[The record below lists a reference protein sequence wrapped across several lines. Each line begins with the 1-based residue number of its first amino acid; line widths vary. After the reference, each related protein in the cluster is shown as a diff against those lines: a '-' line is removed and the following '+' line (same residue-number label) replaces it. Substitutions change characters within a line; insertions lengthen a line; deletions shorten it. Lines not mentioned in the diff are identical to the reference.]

1 MYIET
6 SSPRTQ
12 GDFAILHSPN
22 IDISPL
28 TVPELRF
35 YTHMYGQTIDS
46 LVIDI
51 TDDGGLTYNNVFN
64 KYGDQGD
71 VWNEELVILSNYSG
85 IVSFRVTGYVGSSFT
100 GDMAIDNFEVRE
112 APTCPQPLSLN
123 AINLFA
129 DSVDL
134 TWTAGLNETEW
145 YVYLVPI
152 SSTLSN
158 TTPTLVYND
167 TASFAINPNTTYS
180 FYVQGICG
188 PADSSLLSGPF
199 TFSSPCVA
207 VTSLPYLED
216 MSTWPPNC
224 WDLSG
229 GTQTCI
235 HYNNSAVEASFW
247 SWPNGNN
254 ALMTSPIF
262 DVSSLISPELI
273 FDWSHTYNTS
283 YPNDALEVL
292 VSDDGGTTWNQI
304 WYKAGADLESN
315 DGATTGSAG
324 TFISSGRINLST
336 FGNNI
341 QT

>member
-1 MYIET
+1 M
-6 SSPRTQ
+6 
-12 GDFAILHSPN
+12 
-22 IDISPL
+22 
-28 TVPELRF
+28 
-35 YTHMYGQTIDS
+35 
-46 LVIDI
+46 
-51 TDDGGLTYNNVFN
+51 FN

-71 VWNEELVILSNYSG
+71 VWNEELIILSNYSG

-145 YVYLVPI
+145 YVYLVPS

-235 HYNNSAVEASFW
+235 HYN
-247 SWPNGNN
+247 
-254 ALMTSPIF
+254 L
-262 DVSSLISPELI
+262 SLIHI
-273 FDWSHTYNTS
+273 
-283 YPNDALEVL
+283 
-292 VSDDGGTTWNQI
+292 
-304 WYKAGADLESN
+304 
-315 DGATTGSAG
+315 
-324 TFISSGRINLST
+324 
-336 FGNNI
+336 
-341 QT
+341 